1 MPIHPQAQALID
13 MMAGAGFDGIEHQ
26 PIEKVR
32 SLVSAIAS
40 MGGDPPNVDE
50 VRDKMIPGLGRNIS
64 ARLYR
69 PASDVPLPVFIWLHA
84 GGWAYGSVEL
94 NDQFC
99 RMVAN
104 GVGAVV
110 LNVDYRLAPEHPYPA
125 ALNDVMAAI
134 SWAREHGG
142 EIGGDGDRV
151 AIGGESAGGNLAAAA
166 ALHMR
171 DLGVKPLTHQVL
183 VCAALDSAMTAAS
196 YAEHGE
202 GKFLTKS
209 LLAWAWN
216 QYAPGHLDEPYA
228 SPLKASDFS
237 GLPPALV
244 ITAECDPAHDD
255 GVAYYERLRDAGVA
269 SEWIDYEGM
278 IHGFFLMA
286 KLFPQAHEATQAVI
300 DALAKAFT

>member
-26 PIEKVR
+26 PIENVR

-50 VRDKMIPGLGRNIS
+50 VRDTTIPGPGRNIS

-134 SWAREHGG
+134 SWVREHGG
-142 EIGGDGDRV
+142 EIGGDGDRA

-183 VCAALDSAMTAAS
+183 VCAALDSTMTGAS
-196 YAEHGE
+196 YSKHGE

-216 QYAPGHLDEPYA
+216 QYAPDDLNEPYA
-228 SPLKASDFS
+228 SPLKAVNFS

-255 GVAYYERLRDAGVA
+255 GVAYYKRLRDAGVA

-300 DALAKAFT
+300 DALAKVFA